1 MKKASRHNMKPTGV
15 VLVFFA
21 VALTFSSCA
30 TPQKRAAIKELR
42 AELAN
47 YTDVLR
53 RSEIVL
59 YGHGYTR
66 TGSALPHLSLSLYLR
81 PEYSNSETVIAVRD
95 RLLTYLNNWNIELQT
110 LTMCFRIKKG
120 KKTVDFYYVGYDGRD
135 ATGQWLFWFDDKF
148 IDIDP

>member
-1 MKKASRHNMKPTGV
+1 MKPSGV

-30 TPQKRAAIKELR
+30 TPQKRAALKELR

-53 RSEIVL
+53 HSEIDL
-59 YGHGYTR
+59 YGDGYSWLGPPDR
-66 TGSALPHLSLSLYLR
+66 YLCLSLYLR

-95 RLLTYLNNWNIELQT
+95 RLLTYLNNWNIELDVF
-110 LTMCFRIKKG
+110 TMYFYTKKG
-120 KKTVDFYYVGYDGRD
+120 KESVLLYNVGYRRD
-135 ATGQWLFWFDDKF
+135 ATGQWLFWFEGGDI
-148 IDIDP
+148 IDTDP